1 MLEKGLITYCAPT
14 LAGLKSANLF
24 NYRIQTPRKEILR
37 EVYEVNRKLNARGVR
52 IEPLLWKDTFVLIY
66 VYRPRLL
73 ARDLYKEGVAQ
84 LLMEYGYEECEVD
97 SCLVRLRNRLSQEE
111 GFPHEIGVFLGYPLP
126 DVIGFINHKGQD
138 CKCCGIWKVYCDE
151 DEARKQFCR
160 MEKCTQVYQQV
171 FAKGRTI
178 EQMTVNAS

>member
-24 NYRIQTPRKEILR
+24 NYRIQTSRKEILR

-73 ARDLYKEGVAQ
+73 TRDLHKEGVAQ
-84 LLMEYGYEECEVD
+84 LLMEYGYEECNVD
-97 SCLVRLRNRLSQEE
+97 SCLVRLRSAGASRICNIVESAYISFLPLSGSNLMSHVPTSVAFRISAWVKSNNFSLPISSISFTHLQQENLLIIRLL
-111 GFPHEIGVFLGYPLP
+111 VF
-126 DVIGFINHKGQD
+126 
-138 CKCCGIWKVYCDE
+138 
-151 DEARKQFCR
+151 FCN
-160 MEKCTQVYQQV
+160 K
-171 FAKGRTI
+171 FNI
-178 EQMTVNAS
+178 FL

>member
-1 MLEKGLITYCAPT
+1 MRICLITESRLPER
-14 LAGLKSANLF
+14 N
-24 NYRIQTPRKEILR
+24 LR

-73 ARDLYKEGVAQ
+73 TRDLHKEGVAQ
-84 LLMEYGYEECEVD
+84 LLMEYGYEECNVD
-97 SCLVRLRNRLSQEE
+97 SCLVRLQDRLSQEE
-111 GFPHEIGVFLGYPLP
+111 GFPHEIGVFLGYPLQ

-160 MEKCTQVYQQV
+160 MERCTQVYQQV

-178 EQMTVNAS
+178 EHDDSKCILMNKEQHLMRACILICT

>member
-24 NYRIQTPRKEILR
+24 NYRIQTSRKEILR

-73 ARDLYKEGVAQ
+73 TRDLHKEGVAQ
-84 LLMEYGYEECEVD
+84 LLMEYGYEECNVD
-97 SCLVRLRNRLSQEE
+97 SCLVRLQDRLSQEE
-111 GFPHEIGVFLGYPLP
+111 GFPHEIGVFLG
-126 DVIGFINHKGQD
+126 
-138 CKCCGIWKVYCDE
+138 
-151 DEARKQFCR
+151 
-160 MEKCTQVYQQV
+160 
-171 FAKGRTI
+171 
-178 EQMTVNAS
+178 

>member
-24 NYRIQTPRKEILR
+24 NYRIQTSRKEILR
-37 EVYEVNRKLNARGVR
+37 EVYEVNRKLNAKGVR

-73 ARDLYKEGVAQ
+73 ARDLHKEGVAQ

-97 SCLVRLRNRLSQEE
+97 SCL
-111 GFPHEIGVFLGYPLP
+111 
-126 DVIGFINHKGQD
+126 
-138 CKCCGIWKVYCDE
+138 CDFE
-151 DEARKQFCR
+151 TGCRRKRDFR
-160 MEKCTQVYQQV
+160 MK
-171 FAKGRTI
+171 
-178 EQMTVNAS
+178 